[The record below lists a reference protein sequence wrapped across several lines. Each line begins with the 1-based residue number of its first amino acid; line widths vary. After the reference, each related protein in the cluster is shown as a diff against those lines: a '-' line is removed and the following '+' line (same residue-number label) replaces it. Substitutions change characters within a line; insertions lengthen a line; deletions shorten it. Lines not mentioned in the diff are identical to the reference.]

1 MKNFFC
7 SILLLLNFLSF
18 TQEIPKN
25 VQRLLKAYPN
35 NIIKFKDNLLYFSD
49 GSTLVYDD
57 FKAKNSVDLLNN
69 PDIEDQFKFDY
80 FNKNNSDAGRFRN
93 EAFFKK
99 IYGISKIQVEKN
111 LKTIVWCRKLVNQK
125 IRVTNVNNFDL
136 IVQNLSAELDM
147 HPEFKKYISNIG
159 GTYSWRNIAGTNRL
173 SCHSFGMTIDI
184 NVQYSDYWQWQCNC
198 IDESKKVSYIN
209 RIPAELVQI
218 FEKHGFIWGGKW
230 IHFDTMHFEYRP
242 EFFVKID

>member
-1 MKNFFC
+1 M
-7 SILLLLNFLSF
+7 
-18 TQEIPKN
+18 PKN

-35 NIIKFKDNLLYFSD
+35 IIIKFQDNLLYFSD

-57 FKAKNSVDLLNN
+57 FKIKNSADLLNN
-69 PDIEDQFKFDY
+69 PDIEDQFRFNYFD
-80 FNKNNSDAGRFRN
+80 NNNSDAGRFRN

-111 LKTIVWCRKLVNQK
+111 LKTIVWCPKLVNQK
-125 IRVTNVNNFDL
+125 IRITTVNNFDM
-136 IVQNLSAELDM
+136 IVQKLSAELDS
-147 HPEFKKYISNIG
+147 HPELKKYISNIG
-159 GTYSWRNIAGTNRL
+159 GTYNWRNIAGTNRL

-184 NVQYSDYWQWQCNC
+184 NVQYSDYWQWQCNG
-198 IDESKKVSYIN
+198 IDEAKKVSYIN
-209 RIPAELVQI
+209 RIPAALVQI